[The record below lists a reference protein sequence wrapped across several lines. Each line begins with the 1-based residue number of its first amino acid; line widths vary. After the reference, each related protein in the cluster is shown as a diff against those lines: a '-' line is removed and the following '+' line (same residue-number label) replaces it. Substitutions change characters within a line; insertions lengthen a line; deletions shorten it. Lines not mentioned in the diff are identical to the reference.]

1 MMNIEMRER
10 KSPFIH
16 LNDKANTYQGIVCE
30 PFYVLSYYIGCPFA
44 CTYCY
49 LQGTFRGQ
57 VDPVLYRNRGRLLAE
72 LETWLALPGHLRLNA
87 GELEDSLA
95 LDGKI
100 PLVDDL
106 VPRFLAQERHTLLL
120 VTKSTN
126 VKNLL
131 KYHPTDHVI
140 VAFSVNCLAAW
151 QLFEKKTPHP
161 YQRLEAAAQVSA
173 AGYITVLRLDPM
185 LPVANWQDEYA
196 ELIDHAYSLF
206 RPHQW
211 TLGSLRFFPTLP
223 MWTAKVG
230 RSTQVYNFGVEAS
243 PEDRRRRLKTPLRLA
258 MYRHA
263 IGLIRW
269 HDVDVPIR
277 LCKETVGMH
286 QALNMPIRGCCYNTP
301 LSRSRSCETS
311 EVSVWQEVLL

>member
-1 MMNIEMRER
+1 MMDIEMRER

-16 LNDKANTYQGIVCE
+16 LNDRANTHQGIVCE

-57 VDPVLYRNRGRLLAE
+57 VDPILYRNRDRLLAE
-72 LETWLALPGHLRLNA
+72 LEMWLSLPGHLRLNA
-87 GELEDSLA
+87 GELGDSLA
-95 LDGKI
+95 LDGRI

-106 VPRFLAQERHTLLL
+106 VPRFVAQERHTLLL

-126 VKNLL
+126 VQNLL
-131 KYHPTDHVI
+131 KYRPNNRVI
-140 VAFSVNCLAAW
+140 VTFSVNCPTAW

-185 LPVANWQDEYA
+185 LPVANWQNEYA

-243 PEDRRRRLKTPLRLA
+243 PEDRRRRLKTPLRLD

-263 IGLIRW
+263 IGRIRQ
-269 HDVDVPIR
+269 HDADVPIR
-277 LCKETVGMH
+277 LCKETVGMY
-286 QALNMPIRGCCYNTP
+286 QALKMPIQGCCYNTP
-301 LSRSRSCETS
+301 LTCNRSSLAE
-311 EVSVWQEVLL
+311 EAPVGQGVLL

>member
-1 MMNIEMRER
+1 MNVKIRER

-16 LNDKANTYQGIVCE
+16 LNDKANTHVGIVCE

-57 VDPVLYRNRGRLLAE
+57 VDPVLYRNREKLLAE
-72 LETWLALPGHLRLNA
+72 LETWLARPGQLRLNA
-87 GELEDSLA
+87 GELQDSLA

-131 KYHPTDHVI
+131 KYHPTDRVI
-140 VAFSVNCLAAW
+140 VAFSVNCPTAW

-185 LPVANWQDEYA
+185 LPVSNWQHEYA
-196 ELIDHAYSLF
+196 ELVDQAYSLF

-211 TLGSLRFFPTLP
+211 TLGSLRFFSTLP
-223 MWTAKVG
+223 SWTAKVG
-230 RSTQVYNFGVEAS
+230 RSTQVYNFGVEFS
-243 PEDRRRRLKTPLRLA
+243 SEDKRRRLKAPMRLA
-258 MYRHA
+258 MYRRA
-263 IGLIRW
+263 IQHIRKY
-269 HDVDVPIR
+269 DAEVPIR
-277 LCKETVGMH
+277 LCKETVKMH
-286 QALNMPIRGCCYNTP
+286 QALEMPVRGCCYNTP
-301 LSRSRSCETS
+301 LSRSRSSKPS
-311 EVSVWQEVLL
+311 EAQICQGTLL

>member
-1 MMNIEMRER
+1 MMKIWVRER

-16 LNDKANTYQGIVCE
+16 LNDKANTHKGIVCE

-49 LQGTFRGQ
+49 LQATFRGQ
-57 VDPVLYRNRGRLLAE
+57 VEPVIYRNREKLLAE
-72 LETWLALPGHLRLNA
+72 LDEWLKQPGHLRLNA

-106 VPRFLAQERHTLLL
+106 VPRFIAQDRHTLVL

-126 VKNLL
+126 IRNLL
-131 KYHPTDHVI
+131 KYRPNDKVV
-140 VAFSVNCLAAW
+140 VAFSVNSVTAW
-151 QLFEKKTPHP
+151 RLFEKQTPHP
-161 YQRLEAAAQVSA
+161 YQRLETAARVCE

-185 LPVANWQDEYA
+185 LPTKGWEKEYE
-196 ELIDHAYSLF
+196 ELIDKAYSLF
-206 RPHQW
+206 KPHQW
-211 TLGSLRFFPTLP
+211 TLGSLRFFPGLP

-230 RSTQVYNFGVEAS
+230 RSTKVYNFGVEVS
-243 PEDRRRRLKTPLRLA
+243 PEDNRRRLKTGVRLE

-263 IGLIRW
+263 IRCIRR
-269 HDVDVPIR
+269 HDSIVHIR
-277 LCKETVGMH
+277 LCKETEQMH
-286 QALNMPIRGCCYNTP
+286 HLLGLPCSGCCYNTNF
-301 LSRSRSCETS
+301 SR
-311 EVSVWQEVLL
+311 

>member
-1 MMNIEMRER
+1 MMRIWVRER

-16 LNDKANTYQGIVCE
+16 LNDKSNTHKGIVCE

-49 LQGTFRGQ
+49 LQATFRGQ
-57 VDPVLYRNRGRLLAE
+57 VEPVIYRNREKLLAE
-72 LETWLALPGHLRLNA
+72 LDEWLKLPGHLRLNA

-106 VPRFLAQERHTLLL
+106 VPRFIAQDRHTLIL

-126 VKNLL
+126 IRNLL
-131 KYHPTDHVI
+131 KYRPNDKVV
-140 VAFSVNCLAAW
+140 VAFSVNSVTAW
-151 QLFEKKTPHP
+151 HLFEKQTPHP
-161 YQRLEAAAQVSA
+161 FQRLEAAAKVRE

-185 LPVANWQDEYA
+185 LPTKGWEKEYE
-196 ELIDHAYSLF
+196 ELIDKAYSLF
-206 RPHQW
+206 KPHQW
-211 TLGSLRFFPTLP
+211 TLGSLRFFPSLP

-230 RSTQVYNFGVEAS
+230 RSTKVYNFGVEVS
-243 PEDRRRRLKTPLRLA
+243 PEDNRRRLKTSVRLE

-263 IGLIRW
+263 INCIRR
-269 HDVDVPIR
+269 HDLTVQIR
-277 LCKETVGMH
+277 LCKETEQMH
-286 QALNMPIRGCCYNTP
+286 YLLGLPCSGCCYNTNF
-301 LSRSRSCETS
+301 S
-311 EVSVWQEVLL
+311 Q